1 MVHIQNVP
9 AILMLQLVNPKIQT
23 PGPRMGARAL
33 QRAPAIRYCKPPSV
47 KGIRTYQGREN
58 GSFMV
63 QKLGISKFIRIIS
76 MKFLHLRPW
85 KGQIMW
91 LELVL
96 MERSLESAVFF
107 YSEKWSQTTIPLL
120 TLWWA
125 CIDVKTIH
133 LFFGN
138 ATKTSTKSTNV
149 RTDHEAIWLINFDRS
164 PRLTQFHFRTIPCYH
179 WLSSGVIKHG
189 TWKSAVS
196 EV

>member
-1 MVHIQNVP
+1 MALFYPYGCKMVHIQNVP
-9 AILMLQLVNPKIQT
+9 AILMLQLVSPKIQT
-23 PGPRMGARAL
+23 PGPHMGARAL

-91 LELVL
+91 FELVL

-107 YSEKWSQTTIPLL
+107 TQRNGLKPPFHYWPSGEHALTWRPFICLLAMQQKRLLMSELIMKQS
-120 TLWWA
+120 
-125 CIDVKTIH
+125 
-133 LFFGN
+133 G
-138 ATKTSTKSTNV
+138 
-149 RTDHEAIWLINFDRS
+149 WLISIVLPD
-164 PRLTQFHFRTIPCYH
+164 
-179 WLSSGVIKHG
+179 
-189 TWKSAVS
+189 
-196 EV
+196 